1 MSSDG
6 GSSVVAFTL
15 ASMVLAGVATWPLQA
30 AGVAV
35 AIIVYVAL
43 GYLLVSGI
51 RLVITTVRQMSRNRR
66 DADRA
71 RIYDGQAHP
80 TLFDVAVARAV
91 QDHRAG
97 PSKRQAA

>member
-1 MSSDG
+1 
-6 GSSVVAFTL
+6 
-15 ASMVLAGVATWPLQA
+15 MVLAGVATWPLWL

-51 RLVITTVRQMSRNRR
+51 RMIIGAGRQMSRKRR
-66 DADRA
+66 DAERA
-71 RIYDGQAHP
+71 SVYDGQTHP

-91 QDHRAG
+91 QEPHRETTR
-97 PSKRQAA
+97 RQAA

>member
-1 MSSDG
+1 
-6 GSSVVAFTL
+6 
-15 ASMVLAGVATWPLQA
+15 MVLAGLATWPLQL

-51 RLVITTVRQMSRNRR
+51 RMVIGAARRMSRRRR
-66 DADRA
+66 DAERA
-71 RIYDGQAHP
+71 RVYDGEAQP

-91 QDHRAG
+91 QEHQRVAARRRA
-97 PSKRQAA
+97 A

>member
-1 MSSDG
+1 MI
-6 GSSVVAFTL
+6 AT
-15 ASMVLAGVATWPLQA
+15 ATWPLQL

-43 GYLLVSGI
+43 GYVLVSGI
-51 RLVITTVRQMSRNRR
+51 RTIVVAGRQMSRRRR

-71 RIYDGQAHP
+71 RVYDGQAHP

-97 PSKRQAA
+97 SSRRQAA